1 MAFSPPSLSVKVVL
15 PSVNVTACSPLPK
28 MPETGSPSP
37 SVSATVKP
45 NSRWLSPP
53 TTVFLTVRLPS
64 RDTLLWVV
72 LVWDSFSP
80 TLTVA
85 VLEMSSTTAASAETF
100 TSKLS
105 VPVAPAAC
113 SPSDQVRV
121 RVAAS

>member
-1 MAFSPPSLSVKVVL
+1 MIFSPPSLSVKFAL
-15 PSVNVTACSPLPK
+15 PSANVTACSPLPK
-28 MPETGSPSP
+28 VPETGSPSP
-37 SVSATVKP
+37 SASATVKP

>member
-1 MAFSPPSLSVKVVL
+1 MLALAEDARDGLAVPVGQRDRKAELALAV
-15 PSVNVTACSPLPK
+15 A
-28 MPETGSPSP
+28 
-37 SVSATVKP
+37 ADD
-45 NSRWLSPP
+45 
-53 TTVFLTVRLPS
+53 RLLDGEAAS